1 MKIIRKIR
9 ISTLGFILVSL
20 IVGGN
25 PAFGITWGSEDWGD
39 NYPNVCMMG
48 VSAKDGDALIQMTTC
63 TGTLI
68 DSRVVLTAGHCV
80 EYAWTVEEIFGQGNV
95 LVEVFFGIDL
105 SSTEPGNGLT
115 VESYIAHPNYSWTN
129 NANPYDVGVLI
140 LEDPVVNILPAN
152 LPDLGKLNQLKRD
165 GSLGRGPNR
174 ADFITVG
181 YGATLDWPPPVID
194 YFVFVRQYAES
205 GYRALLPAWLNLSQN
220 QATGDGG
227 SCFGDSGGP
236 VFWHDQ
242 GTEEDILVGITSWG
256 DPHCISPS
264 FNYRVDIQETL
275 GFIESVLSNLE
286 SD

>member
-1 MKIIRKIR
+1 MAIPRKIIMVA
-9 ISTLGFILVSL
+9 LGCILLTVMVVKSP
-20 IVGGN
+20 VF
-25 PAFGITWGSEDWGD
+25 AITWGVEDEHD

-48 VSAKDGDALIQMTTC
+48 VSAKVDGGLIPMTTC

-80 EYAWTVEEIFGQGNV
+80 EYAWTVEEYFGQGNV

-105 SSTEPGNGLT
+105 RSADQGTGLM
-115 VESYIAHPNYSWTN
+115 VESCIAHPNYSWSN

-140 LEDPVVNILPAN
+140 LEDPVEGISPAN
-152 LPDLGKLNQLKRD
+152 LPDLGKLNQLKGD
-165 GSLGRGPNR
+165 GILGKGPNR

-181 YGATLDWPPPVID
+181 YGATLDWPPPVIN